1 VRITLE
7 YFNKEMTKQDLL
19 REARMRYPVGSKFI
33 DLVHGETFT
42 VSSHAFDSFG
52 DDGQLY
58 IPVEAHISKPNKT
71 ARIYRSGKWA
81 DSVDVETGEI
91 LLESPKSPME
101 IIQEECKKRF
111 PIGCEYV
118 CAISGGSKL
127 TLLSDDYAYSI
138 YGNEIWAHS
147 GGGYLYKDGIYAV
160 TTHSISNPYSK
171 IELIQEECKKR
182 FPIGCEYISIGS
194 EVKRNLREDS
204 TTYSV
209 YTSGKN
215 LEAILAHNGGGVL
228 YQNGMYAELCTP
240 LVEPEKNV
248 KFVDGSGSIC
258 DWTIQGAD
266 TKASGAAKSQI
277 IQEVS
282 FKRIGAMRKN
292 KVQLDKL
299 IEEIGFTRIKSK

>member
-1 VRITLE
+1 
-7 YFNKEMTKQDLL
+7 MTREDLI

-33 DLVHGETFT
+33 DLVHSETFT
-42 VSSHAFDSFG
+42 VSSHVFDSFG
-52 DDGQLY
+52 DSSQLY
-58 IPVEAHISKPNKT
+58 IHVEAHISKPNKT
-71 ARIYRSGKWA
+71 ARIYKNGKWA

-91 LLESPKSPME
+91 LLENPKSPME

-127 TLLSDDYAYSI
+127 TLLDDECTYLI
-138 YGNEIWAHS
+138 DNDEIWAHS
-147 GGGYLYKDGIYAV
+147 GGGYLYSYGKYAKLVGGVV
-160 TTHSISNPYSK
+160 TEKSK
-171 IELIQEECKKR
+171 IELIQEECKRR

-194 EVKRNLREDS
+194 EASRNLREDS